1 MHMLPRSQEVNIR
14 RLYGSA
20 KKAIDEIAKEKTET
34 QKLEAVEKLVY
45 ESFLGNDGKF
55 GQGSETAARDASKF
69 TPETVSNFTRDIVS
83 ATTNAAANKPTQA
96 SLEPSD
102 NLKKITK
109 GPGLQASFRMDA
121 HDFLVYWHWFVIT
134 YVPLDMATIVNSWL
148 ERGHITLWGY
158 YRAAVD
164 GKVPKFDMA
173 TFDNCENIKKKDLNS
188 QN

>member
-109 GPGLQASFRMDA
+109 GPGLQASFRMVQYIRTAMDI
-121 HDFLVYWHWFVIT
+121 LL
-134 YVPLDMATIVNSWL
+134 PP
-148 ERGHITLWGY
+148 E
-158 YRAAVD
+158 D
-164 GKVPKFDMA
+164 GEAKYTC
-173 TFDNCENIKKKDLNS
+173 TFDSGKRDISSEIPTIIG
-188 QN
+188 Q